1 MAGSRLP
8 RSGLVSFAASRE
20 QRLAVKDATCA
31 YCGREGVDPA
41 HLCPRS
47 LGGCDDRLCV
57 VGLCR
62 LHHNAYDTG
71 RLDIYTVVT
80 ELYPEQYAHM
90 VEHLGEQGAE
100 WRLRNERPV

>member
-8 RSGLVSFAASRE
+8 RQGLVSFAASRE
-20 QRLAVKDATCA
+20 QRLAVKDTTCA

-47 LGGCDDRLCV
+47 LGGCNDALCV

-62 LHHNAYDTG
+62 THHNAYDTG
-71 RLDIYTVVT
+71 RLDIYAAVT
-80 ELYPEQYAHM
+80 QMYPEQYAHM
-90 VEHLGEQGAE
+90 VGHLGEQGAE
-100 WRLRNERPV
+100 WRLRNERP

>member
-1 MAGSRLP
+1 M
-8 RSGLVSFAASRE
+8 SFAASRE
-20 QRLAVKDATCA
+20 QRLAVKDKTCA

-47 LGGCDDRLCV
+47 LGGCDDALCV

-71 RLDIYTVVT
+71 RLDLYAVVT
-80 ELYPEQYAHM
+80 DDYPEQYQHM
-90 VEHLGEQGAE
+90 LTHLSEQAAE
-100 WRLRNERPV
+100 WRLRNERPQ